1 MLHKRGAAYSQDLR
15 ERVLAKAA
23 EGTAV
28 GAIARALHVTPSW
41 VSKVLGRLRATGE
54 RTARPQRCHVPPK
67 LAPLYDDIRRE
78 VETRPDMTLAELR
91 AWLRDAHK
99 TSVSDGLMTKTL
111 KLLGLTFK
119 KSRCGRRSRI
129 GQMLPRPGPNGA
141 RTRGSVLAG

>member
-23 EGTAV
+23 EGATV
-28 GAIARALHVTPSW
+28 GAVAKALHVTSSW

-67 LAPLYDDIRRE
+67 LAPRYDDIRRQ
-78 VETRPDMTLAELR
+78 VATRPDMTLAELR
-91 AWLRDAHK
+91 AWLFEAHHI
-99 TSVSDGLMTKTL
+99 SVSDGLMTKTL

-119 KSRCGRRSRI
+119 KSRCGRRSRT
-129 GQMLPRPGPNGA
+129 GRTSRGPGPNGG
-141 RTRGSVLAG
+141 RLNSSVLAG